1 MKEVNLGI
9 VGLGYWGPNLL
20 RNFSQLDG
28 CKVKICCDLNKDS
41 LGRVRSQYP
50 GVEITD
56 DYTSLLQDPE
66 VHAIVMATSAAT
78 HYNLAKPAILQGKH
92 VFVEKPL
99 TLDVAQAE
107 ELVQLAQQNGCKLMV
122 GHLMEY
128 HPAIDMLK
136 NIIQNGELGEIY
148 YLYSQRVNLG
158 KIRKDENALWS
169 FAPHDISIIMYLL
182 EAEPENV
189 SARGQAYLQDSVE
202 DVVFLNLLF
211 PDKVMA
217 QIQLSWLDPH
227 KIRRTTIV
235 GSEKMAVFD
244 DMEPTEMI
252 RIYDK
257 GVANGSNYGSFGESL
272 SLRFGDVRIPFIK
285 MMEPLRLECQHFI
298 DCLVNDQQ
306 PRSNGLDGLRVVKV
320 LQAAQESL
328 DKGGVPV
335 RLDVESP
342 TARKKKEGAS

>member
-1 MKEVNLGI
+1 MNETTLGM

-28 CKVKICCDLNKDS
+28 CRLKTCCDLNEDS
-41 LGRVRSQYP
+41 LMRAKAQYP
-50 GVEITD
+50 DIEITS
-56 DYTSLLQDPE
+56 DYESILHDAEIQA
-66 VHAIVMATSAAT
+66 VVIATSAAT
-78 HYNLAKPAILQGKH
+78 HYELAKQAILQDKH

-107 ELVQLAQQNGCKLMV
+107 ELVHLGSRNGKKLMV

-128 HPAIDMLK
+128 HPALVMLK
-136 NIIQNGELGEIY
+136 DIIRSGELGDIY

-182 EAEPENV
+182 DAEPENV
-189 SARGQAYLQDSVE
+189 SARGQAYLQDGVE
-202 DVVFLNLLF
+202 DVVFVNLLF
-211 PDKVMA
+211 PSKVMA

-235 GSEKMAVFD
+235 GSKKMAVFD

-257 GVANGSNYGSFGESL
+257 GVVNSDYRSFGESL
-272 SLRFGDVRIPFIK
+272 SLRFGDVRSPYIK
-285 MMEPLRLECQHFI
+285 MVEPLRLECQHFI
-298 DCLVNDQQ
+298 DCIQNDRQ
-306 PRSNGLDGLRVVKV
+306 PKSDGYDGLRVVKV
-320 LQAAQESL
+320 LQAGQESL
-328 DKGGVPV
+328 NQGGIPV
-335 RLDVESP
+335 CLED
-342 TARKKKEGAS
+342 AS

>member
-1 MKEVNLGI
+1 MSEVKLGI

-20 RNFSQLDG
+20 RNFAQIGG
-28 CKVKICCDLNKDS
+28 CIVKTCCDLNEYSLKFAKAQYPDIEITVNYDS
-41 LGRVRSQYP
+41 LLY
-50 GVEITD
+50 
-56 DYTSLLQDPE
+56 DPQIQ
-66 VHAIVMATSAAT
+66 AIVIAAPAKMHHDMA
-78 HYNLAKPAILQGKH
+78 KRAILHGKH

-99 TLDVAQAE
+99 TLDIAHAE
-107 ELVQLAQQNGCKLMV
+107 ELVYLVQQNGTRLMV

-128 HPAIDMLK
+128 HPAVEKLRAM
-136 NIIQNGELGEIY
+136 IQDGELGDIY

-182 EAEPENV
+182 ESEPESV
-189 SARGQAYLQDSVE
+189 SARGQAYLQDGIE
-202 DVVFLNLLF
+202 DVVFVNLLF
-211 PDKVMA
+211 PGKVMA

-235 GSEKMAVFD
+235 GSDKMAVFD

-257 GVANGSNYGSFGESL
+257 GVENNAKYDSFGESL
-272 SLRFGDVRIPFIK
+272 SLRFGDVRIPYIK
-285 MMEPLRLECQHFI
+285 MVEPLRVECRHFI
-298 DCLVNDQQ
+298 DCISNGKQ
-306 PRSNGLDGLRVVKV
+306 PRSDVLDGLRIVKI

-328 DKGGVPV
+328 SKGGTPV
-335 RLDVESP
+335 RLEDIS
-342 TARKKKEGAS
+342 

>member
-1 MKEVNLGI
+1 MNKVGI
-9 VGLGYWGPNLL
+9 GIAGLGYWGPNLL

-28 CKVKICCDLNKDS
+28 CKVKICCDLSEKS
-41 LGRVRSQYP
+41 RRHAGEQYP
-50 GVEITD
+50 DIETTD
-56 DYTSLLQDPE
+56 DYGSLLQDPE
-66 VHAIVMATSAAT
+66 VQAIVIATPATT
-78 HYNLAKPAILQGKH
+78 HYDLAKRAILNGKH

-99 TLDVAQAE
+99 TLDIAQAA
-107 ELVQLAQQNGCKLMV
+107 ELVELAQQNGIKLMV

-128 HPAIDMLK
+128 HPAIGMLK
-136 NIIQNGELGEIY
+136 DMIRDGQLGDVY

-169 FAPHDISIIMYLL
+169 LAPHDISILIYLL
-182 EAEPENV
+182 GAEPENV
-189 SARGQAYLQDSVE
+189 SARGQAYLQDGIE

-211 PDKVMA
+211 PGKVMA

-257 GVANGSNYGSFGESL
+257 GVANGPGYDSFGESL
-272 SLRFGDVRIPFIK
+272 SLRFGDVKIPYIK
-285 MMEPLRLECQHFI
+285 MVEPLRVECQHFI
-298 DCLVNDQQ
+298 DCIRNDMQ
-306 PRSNGLDGLRVVKV
+306 PRSDGHDGLRVVRV

-328 DKGGVPV
+328 DRGGVPV
-335 RLDVESP
+335 ELD
-342 TARKKKEGAS
+342 

>member
-1 MKEVNLGI
+1 MNKVGI
-9 VGLGYWGPNLL
+9 GIAGLGYWGPNLL

-28 CKVKICCDLNKDS
+28 CKVKICCDLSEKS
-41 LGRVRSQYP
+41 RRHAGEQYP
-50 GVEITD
+50 DIETTD
-56 DYTSLLQDPE
+56 DYGSLLQDPE
-66 VHAIVMATSAAT
+66 VQAIVIATPATT
-78 HYNLAKPAILQGKH
+78 HYDLAKRAILNGKH

-99 TLDVAQAE
+99 TLDIAQAA
-107 ELVQLAQQNGCKLMV
+107 ELVELAQQNGIKLMV

-128 HPAIDMLK
+128 HPAIGMLK
-136 NIIQNGELGEIY
+136 DMIRDGQLGDVY

-169 FAPHDISIIMYLL
+169 LAPHDISILIYLL
-182 EAEPENV
+182 GAEPENV
-189 SARGQAYLQDSVE
+189 SARGQAYLQDGIE

-211 PDKVMA
+211 PGKVMA

-257 GVANGSNYGSFGESL
+257 GVVLAVGDPTYGSFGESL
-272 SLRFGDVRIPFIK
+272 SLRFGDVKIPYIK
-285 MMEPLRLECQHFI
+285 MVEPLRVECQHFI
-298 DCLVNDQQ
+298 DCIRNDMQ
-306 PRSNGLDGLRVVKV
+306 PRSDGHDGLRVVRV

-328 DKGGVPV
+328 DRGGVPV
-335 RLDVESP
+335 ELD
-342 TARKKKEGAS
+342 

>member
-1 MKEVNLGI
+1 MKEVNIGI

-28 CKVKICCDLNKDS
+28 CKVKTCCDLNEDS
-41 LGRVRSQYP
+41 LKRVKSQYP

-56 DYTSLLQDPE
+56 DYESVLHDPE
-66 VHAIVMATSAAT
+66 IQAIVMATSAAT
-78 HYNLAKPAILQGKH
+78 HYKLAKPAILQGKH

-99 TLDVAQAE
+99 TLDVGQAE

-136 NIIQNGELGEIY
+136 RIIQKGDLGDIY

-158 KIRKDENALWS
+158 KIRRDENALWS

-182 EAEPENV
+182 GVEPENV
-189 SARGQAYLQDSVE
+189 CARGQAYLQDGVE
-202 DVVFLNLLF
+202 DVVFVNLIF
-211 PDKVMA
+211 PNKVMA

-235 GSEKMAVFD
+235 GSDKMAVFD

-257 GVANGSNYGSFGESL
+257 GVSNGSNYGSFAESL

-285 MMEPLRLECQHFI
+285 MLEPLRLECQHFI
-298 DCLVNDQQ
+298 DCIINDRQ
-306 PRSNGLDGLRVVKV
+306 PRSDGLDGLRVVKV

-328 DKGGVPV
+328 DKGGIPV
-335 RLDVESP
+335 KI
-342 TARKKKEGAS
+342 RKA